1 MSTTTEK
8 YGFLK
13 PDPNDFYDVKEDISD
28 NMDKV
33 EEALSE
39 FDDSGSVEGIKN
51 FPDFLS
57 KFLSGNKLATTLRN
71 LKAGLQ
77 FVLHAGQIVNNC
89 VTDNAGLPLSAA
101 QGKVLKD
108 LYTQLY
114 SDLNTTNNN
123 LSNRNPPYAE
133 KTSGAPYGLPNFS
146 YVLGSADNK
155 KGTAS
160 GDVYY
165 IAVNSKGRLYGGAQ
179 VNNATDITWEET
191 ATKDDLGVFLTTYGT
206 KAAVYRSN
214 INITSLNLPAGH
226 TYLILGSTQ
235 VDTSVSLISASLSA
249 PSNEYGTTF
258 GLSQMRTTGSN
269 GGGCMTAAI
278 MSLKKDFTVSINGYG
293 YDNAT
298 YNYIGYLIAIRL
310 K

>member
-1 MSTTTEK
+1 M
-8 YGFLK
+8 GV
-13 PDPNDFYDVKEDISD
+13 FY
-28 NMDKV
+28 
-33 EEALSE
+33 
-39 FDDSGSVEGIKN
+39 FIK
-51 FPDFLS
+51 S
-57 KFLSGNKLATTLRN
+57 
-71 LKAGLQ
+71 
-77 FVLHAGQIVNNC
+77 
-89 VTDNAGLPLSAA
+89 
-101 QGKVLKD
+101 
-108 LYTQLY
+108 LY
-114 SDLNTTNNN
+114 SNNN